1 MKIFVK
7 DGNPLKLR
15 ERSTKKSAKM
25 ACTLTNKTTMLKLYG
40 RILLPNLRFC
50 SSKSKFGTS
59 NIDFP
64 GFSTYDNMK
73 TFEKTPNL
81 RTIMSIIAY
90 GKNINKKNYL
100 FPEKIE
106 TDTLIEGCLYAVESV
121 TQTISTENVKKV
133 NTNLNNY
140 LTQDCL
146 DRFRY
151 GYVY

>member
-1 MKIFVK
+1 
-7 DGNPLKLR
+7 
-15 ERSTKKSAKM
+15 
-25 ACTLTNKTTMLKLYG
+25 
-40 RILLPNLRFC
+40 
-50 SSKSKFGTS
+50 
-59 NIDFP
+59 
-64 GFSTYDNMK
+64 MK
-73 TFEKTPNL
+73 TFEKIPNL

-90 GKNINKKNYL
+90 GRNINKKNYL

-106 TDTLIEGCLYAVESV
+106 TDTLIEGCLYAVEYV